1 MNYKILEYDEYLK
14 PFAADI
20 ELRMSNYER
29 KKNELLGD
37 DLSLKDFA
45 NGHEYY
51 GFHKT
56 NDGWYYREWAPAAE
70 KVPAPP
76 SPNCTFEEVSSTL
89 LFHNA
94 DTFFSRFSTLSP
106 RSITIGR

>member
-14 PFAADI
+14 PFASDI

-29 KKNELLGD
+29 KKKELLGN

-56 NDGWYYREWAPAAE
+56 NDGW
-70 KVPAPP
+70 
-76 SPNCTFEEVSSTL
+76 
-89 LFHNA
+89 
-94 DTFFSRFSTLSP
+94 
-106 RSITIGR
+106 